1 MSELAMIQQ
10 QFYDFVTKGSAAD
23 GLIAT
28 GDLKIYARMYASR
41 LHDAIAGDYPKL
53 QNRLGHDEFAS
64 LVYRFIVAHP
74 PQSFTLRDAGLKL
87 GRYLRSSADA
97 SVGVWAAELAELE
110 RARVECFDARD
121 AAPLQQD
128 AVAALGDAL
137 PDLVLRWVPAS
148 AMVTLTTNVDDIWS
162 AIEDGTDVPAVALAQ
177 RVVLVWRRATTV
189 VHRTL
194 DDDEA
199 ALAPMM
205 IAGATFT
212 EVCDVLATQ
221 HGEQAAPRAVELLLR
236 WLQAEALDDTLVAR
250 SV

>member
-1 MSELAMIQQ
+1 MSSLALIQQ

-53 QNRLGHDEFAS
+53 QNRLGHDEFAA

-74 PQSFTLRDAGLKL
+74 PRSFTLRDAGLKL
-87 GRYLRSSADA
+87 AMYLRNSASEA
-97 SVGVWAAELAELE
+97 ALGVWAAELTELE

-137 PDLVLRWVPAS
+137 PDLLLRWVPAS
-148 AMVTLTTNVDDIWS
+148 AVVALTSNVDDIWS
-162 AIEDGTDVPAVALAQ
+162 AIEDGTEVPAVAAAP

-194 DDDEA
+194 DADEA
-199 ALAPMM
+199 ALASMM
-205 IAGATFT
+205 ATGATFT
-212 EVCDVLATQ
+212 EVCDVLAAQ

-236 WLQAEALDDTLVAR
+236 WLQAEALADTL
-250 SV
+250 